1 MMRPTRSSTLV
12 GVMVTAALVSSG
24 PRQACAGSGAEL
36 ARESR
41 AALSQLYARQSSAKV
56 LGQKAKGILVF
67 PAMVK
72 AGFMFGGQVGEGTLF
87 KNGKVA
93 GYYNSVA
100 ASYGFQAGVQK
111 FGYALFFMTNAALDQ
126 LDATRGFEV
135 GVGPSIVVVDEGMG
149 RSMTSNTITSDAYA
163 FIFSQKGLMAGLGI
177 QGSKITKISK

>member
-1 MMRPTRSSTLV
+1 MMRPTRSTLV
-12 GVMVTAALVSSG
+12 GVVVTAALVSIG

-100 ASYGFQAGVQK
+100 ASYGFQAGIQK
-111 FGYALFFMTNAALDQ
+111 FGYALFFITDAALEQ
-126 LDATRGFEV
+126 LDATKGFEV
-135 GVGPSIVVVDEGMG
+135 GMGPSLVVVDEGMG
-149 RSMTSNTITSDAYA
+149 KSITSNTVTSDVYA
-163 FIFSQKGLMAGLGI
+163 FIFSQKGLMGGAGI
-177 QGSKITKISK
+177 QGSKITRINK